1 MRTVTETSD
10 RSKAVIGLRCQDG
23 STVLM
28 PSRTYFLVRYLR
40 AFWHAINGTKIECLR
55 TRYGFSA
62 VEPHSGLP
70 VTPWCPTAR
79 EAREHYV
86 RQTAAAAAN
95 AEVC

>member
-1 MRTVTETSD
+1 MPSLHSTSD
-10 RSKAVIGLRCQDG
+10 GSKAVVALWSPAG
-23 STVLM
+23 TVMM
-28 PSRTYFLVRYLR
+28 PLRTYFLVRYLR
-40 AFWHAINGTKIECLR
+40 AFWHAVKGTGIKCLR